1 MLCAITNLQS
11 LKATVNN
18 ELINV
23 CDWLTANKLMLNA
36 KKSNFVIFGPHQ
48 KELDFNVNLNGINN
62 DANPLTPVKC
72 KE

>member
-1 MLCAITNLQS
+1 
-11 LKATVNN
+11 
-18 ELINV
+18 
-23 CDWLTANKLMLNA
+23 MLNA